1 MNALTASTIP
11 PPTPS
16 PLQAL
21 SGLVTRTRLYTVFLE
36 FLRPWI
42 ENVSGNPSAVENI
55 AQKLLGDTRFLY
67 LFIMLSQDMMLRV
80 SEDELKNI
88 YRIVYNRFREVGIDL
103 EDSMEIMIEHDLW
116 KLRQI
121 KKNFNVF
128 ISIYIDFAVKNPED
142 TYRYAVILTALM
154 LLLITSIETKSREKL
169 KLIAD
174 EIKRLADELELYT
187 LTLMIALEKNDE
199 EDKVVETVKNFE
211 ELMKTLEI
219 N

>member
-11 PPTPS
+11 PPTPLPS
-16 PLQAL
+16 QIL

-42 ENVSGNPSAVENI
+42 ERVADDPSTVENI

-67 LFIMLSQDMMLRV
+67 LLIMLSQDMMLRV
-80 SEDELKNI
+80 SEDELRNI
-88 YRIVYNRFREVGIDL
+88 YKIVYNRFREVGIDL
-103 EDSMEIMIEHDLW
+103 EDSIEIMIEHDLW

-121 KKNFNVF
+121 KKNFNNF

-154 LLLITSIETKSREKL
+154 LLLITSIEAESREKL
-169 KLIAD
+169 KLMAD

-187 LTLMIALEKNDE
+187 LTLMMALEKSDE
-199 EDKVVETVKNFE
+199 ENKSWQQQ
-211 ELMKTLEI
+211 KTLK
-219 N
+219 NLKRL

>member
-11 PPTPS
+11 PPTPLPS
-16 PLQAL
+16 QIL

-42 ENVSGNPSAVENI
+42 ERVADDPSTVENI

-67 LFIMLSQDMMLRV
+67 LLIMLSQDMMLRV
-80 SEDELKNI
+80 SEDELRNI
-88 YRIVYNRFREVGIDL
+88 YKIVYNRFREVGIDL
-103 EDSMEIMIEHDLW
+103 EDSIEIMIEHDLW

-121 KKNFNVF
+121 KKNFNNF

-154 LLLITSIETKSREKL
+154 LLLITNIEAESREKL
-169 KLIAD
+169 KLMAD

-187 LTLMIALEKNDE
+187 LTLMMALEKSDE
-199 EDKVVETVKNFE
+199 ERIKSWQQQ
-211 ELMKTLEI
+211 KTLK
-219 N
+219 NLKRL

>member
-1 MNALTASTIP
+1 MTSTIP
-11 PPTPS
+11 PPTPLPS
-16 PLQAL
+16 QAL
-21 SGLVTRTRLYTVFLE
+21 SGVVTRSRLYTVFLE

-42 ENVSGNPSAVENI
+42 ERVADDPGAVEDI

-67 LFIMLSQDMMLRV
+67 LLIMLSQDMMLRV
-80 SEDELKNI
+80 SEDELRNI
-88 YRIVYNRFREVGIDL
+88 YKTVYNRFREIGIDL
-103 EDSMEIMIEHDLW
+103 EDSIEIMIEHDLW

-121 KKNFNVF
+121 KKNFNNF

-154 LLLITSIETKSREKL
+154 LLLITSIEAESREKL

-187 LTLMIALEKNDE
+187 LTLMMALEKSDE
-199 EDKVVETVKNFE
+199 ENKVVATAKNLE
-211 ELMKTLEI
+211 ELKKALEI
-219 N
+219 E

>member
-11 PPTPS
+11 PPTPLPS
-16 PLQAL
+16 QIL

-42 ENVSGNPSAVENI
+42 ERVADDPSTVENI

-67 LFIMLSQDMMLRV
+67 LLIMLSQDMMLRV
-80 SEDELKNI
+80 SEDELRNI
-88 YRIVYNRFREVGIDL
+88 YKTVYNRFREVGIDL
-103 EDSMEIMIEHDLW
+103 EDSIEIMIEHDLW

-121 KKNFNVF
+121 KKNFNNF

-154 LLLITSIETKSREKL
+154 LLLITSIETKSLEKL
-169 KLIAD
+169 KLMAD

-187 LTLMIALEKNDE
+187 LTLMMALEKSDE
-199 EDKVVETVKNFE
+199 ENKVVATAKNLE
-211 ELMKTLEI
+211 ELKKALEI
-219 N
+219 K